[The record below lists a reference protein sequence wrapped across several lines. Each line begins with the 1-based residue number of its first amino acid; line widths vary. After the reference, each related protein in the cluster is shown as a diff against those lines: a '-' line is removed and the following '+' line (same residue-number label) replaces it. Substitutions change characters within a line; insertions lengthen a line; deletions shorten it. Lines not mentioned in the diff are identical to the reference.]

1 MTDVPATA
9 VDHAVATFC
18 LSTELAKATAPEN
31 IQLGRSW
38 LRSQEQVMAEV
49 FLEEGRDQLPVDGDY
64 TVWRQAQQR
73 RLGEARER
81 WLRELAHAGWSGVDK
96 GGRSLAYVRPDLLDE
111 YDSSHPENPTDLPL
125 TASVTDP
132 QSVWWRCLRDESH
145 QWRTS
150 FNNRHVA
157 GTGCPRCGKKGV
169 SRREQEIFTALREH
183 LPALASPGSVPR
195 CEPPQAGRRL
205 RSWRVDM
212 LLPGAPPV
220 AVEYDGAYWH
230 KDRIGKDQEKAADLT
245 ASGHI
250 VIRIREQ
257 PLPNITPHDIVCTPD
272 QPADAIA
279 ELVYRKIVEVRPE
292 LVPASSDDPEPA
304 EGTQLPD
311 DTPALETAEKDDT
324 PALETAEKD
333 VRCQAQRIALNALIM
348 EALLQIHTVSVN
360 FDMTLGEHLMC
371 GRPAYDVETELRQDM
386 GGLLAVSRAARR
398 TLGPIPPDTSAA
410 QTGTPG

>member
-1 MTDVPATA
+1 MTDVPGTA
-9 VDHAVATFC
+9 NDHTAAAFC
-18 LSTELAKATAPEN
+18 LSTELVRATVPEK
-31 IQLGRSW
+31 IHLGRSW
-38 LRSQEQVMAEV
+38 LRSQEQAMAEE

-81 WLRELAHAGWSGVDK
+81 WLRDLAQAGWSGL
-96 GGRSLAYVRPDLLDE
+96 GTRGRSLAYVRPDLLDE
-111 YDSSHPENPTDLPL
+111 YDSSHPENPFDLPL
-125 TASVTDP
+125 TASVTDA

-169 SRREQEIFTALREH
+169 SRREQEIFTALRER
-183 LPALASPGSVPR
+183 LPALVSPGSVSR
-195 CEPPQAGRRL
+195 HEPPQGCRRL

-212 LLPGAPPV
+212 LLPAAQPV

-230 KDRIGKDQEKAADLT
+230 KDRIGKDQEKTTDLM

-257 PLPNITPHDIVCTPD
+257 PLPAITPHDIICTPD
-272 QPADAIA
+272 QQADVIA
-279 ELVYRKIVEVRPE
+279 ELVHRRIVEVTPE
-292 LVPASSDDPEPA
+292 SVLAPSGDPEPA
-304 EGTQLPD
+304 EATQLQLFPD
-311 DTPALETAEKDDT
+311 DTPTFGVGDSHI
-324 PALETAEKD
+324 
-333 VRCQAQRIALNALIM
+333 RSQAQRIALKALMM

-360 FDMTLGEHLMC
+360 FDRTLGEHLLC
-371 GRPAYDVETELRQDM
+371 GRSVRDVETVLRQDM
-386 GGLLAVSRAARR
+386 GGLLALSHAARR
-398 TLGPIPPDTSAA
+398 TLGPIPPDT
-410 QTGTPG
+410 GTAHPPGQPD